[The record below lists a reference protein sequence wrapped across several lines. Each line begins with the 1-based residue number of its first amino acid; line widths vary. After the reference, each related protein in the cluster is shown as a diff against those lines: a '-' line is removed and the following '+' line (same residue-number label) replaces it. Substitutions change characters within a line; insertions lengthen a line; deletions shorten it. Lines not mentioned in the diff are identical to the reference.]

1 MKIIK
6 IILML
11 IITVLAL
18 AGCSYV
24 EFEKNVE
31 DIIFDKNSSS
41 QIIAGKYIESESET
55 ETDKSESD
63 NENSQT
69 SSSTKSSSEL
79 SIGQS
84 FDASIDIERT
94 DGSQDTI
101 GQKGLI
107 YTINSVEFYDNIYE
121 SGVEFNTWNLEWNP
135 ESCEYYVWEGAEKC
149 YRDNMFVLF
158 DVTVTYNARENGEK
172 ETEIRFSS
180 DLLMVRNNEKIP
192 NDWLEEFVELRKAG
206 VSVIDPSEPEYFSGA
221 PLIDEYSGF
230 VDRDDILPII
240 HDGETLNFQIGYLTW
255 EKFVEYKALR
265 LQINSYNASFLEGYN
280 GRYIDLFPEE

>member
-18 AGCSYV
+18 SGCSYV

-41 QIIAGKYIESESET
+41 QIIAGKYIERESEP

-63 NENSQT
+63 NENNQT
-69 SSSTKSSSEL
+69 SSSSKSSSEL

-135 ESCEYYVWEGAEKC
+135 ETGEYDARHSGRSYE
-149 YRDNMFVLF
+149 DNMFVLF

-192 NDWLEEFVELRKAG
+192 NDWVEEFVELRKAG

-221 PLIDEYSGF
+221 PSIDEYSGF
-230 VDRDDILPII
+230 VDQDDILPII

-255 EKFVEYKALR
+255 EKFVEYKALL

>member
-24 EFEKNVE
+24 EFEKTVE
-31 DIIFDKNSSS
+31 DIIFDKNNSS
-41 QIIAGKYIESESET
+41 QIIAGKYIESESEP

-69 SSSTKSSSEL
+69 SSSSKSSSEL

-121 SGVEFNTWNLEWNP
+121 SGVEFNTWNLDWNP
-135 ESCEYYVWEGAEKC
+135 ETGEYDARHSERSYE
-149 YRDNMFVLF
+149 DNMFVLF

-192 NDWLEEFVELRKAG
+192 NDWVEEFVELRKAG

-221 PLIDEYSGF
+221 PLIDKYSGF

-255 EKFVEYKALR
+255 EKFVEYKALL